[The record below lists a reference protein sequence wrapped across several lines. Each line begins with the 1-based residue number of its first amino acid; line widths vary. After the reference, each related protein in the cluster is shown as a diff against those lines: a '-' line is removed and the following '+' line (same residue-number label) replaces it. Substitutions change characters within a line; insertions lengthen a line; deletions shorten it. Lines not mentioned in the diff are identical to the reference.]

1 MLLIEYKKCSTC
13 KKAKSYLINHKLK
26 FTQRC
31 IIEETPSKE
40 ELKKWSEHYQIPL
53 KKFFNT
59 SGIKYRELNLK
70 EKLPNMTDA
79 EKLEI
84 LSSDGMLIKRPILI
98 TDSKLY
104 LGFKEQQWQELLQN

>member
-1 MLLIEYKKCSTC
+1 MVLIEYKKCSTC
-13 KKAKSYLINHKLK
+13 KKAKNYLINHQLK

-40 ELKKWSEHYQIPL
+40 ELKKWSKYYQIPL

-70 EKLPNMTDA
+70 EKIPTMTDD

-98 TDSKLY
+98 TESKLY
-104 LGFKEQQWQELLQN
+104 LGFKEKEWEELL